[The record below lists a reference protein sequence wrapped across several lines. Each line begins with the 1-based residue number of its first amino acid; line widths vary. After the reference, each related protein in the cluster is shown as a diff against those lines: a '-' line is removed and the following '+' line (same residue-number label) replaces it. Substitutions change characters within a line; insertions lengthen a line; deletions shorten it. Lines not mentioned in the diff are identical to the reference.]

1 MTDTLIRPALGRGG
15 ARAVRSRRRA
25 SALPWAFLAPAVVVL
40 ALITAYPMCYAI
52 LLSFKSGMF
61 VGTRHWVGLHNY
73 TSLAADDVFTH
84 ALRFT
89 VIFTVATDIGCYAL
103 GLGLALAVHKLGRT
117 AWLARG
123 ALLMPWVI
131 PAVVGVVVWRWMFS
145 DENSIANVLL
155 GDVGI
160 RPIAFLADPTWA
172 SVLVICLRIWR
183 TFPFV
188 FLILLAARQTIPAEH
203 YDAAAIDGAGVFR
216 RFRHVTLPQLLPVS
230 VVAWL
235 MVTIWSF
242 NDFESIFLLTQGGP
256 SNATY
261 NTAVLAY
268 YQAFFGGDVG
278 LAAAMGIVGLVILAV
293 FSVILLRLLRKAS
306 DR

>member
-1 MTDTLIRPALGRGG
+1 MVD
-15 ARAVRSRRRA
+15 
-25 SALPWAFLAPAVVVL
+25 AVV
-40 ALITAYPMCYAI
+40 
-52 LLSFKSGMF
+52 LSLKSGSLA
-61 VGTRHWVGLHNY
+61 GPQRWVGLHNY
-73 TSLAADDVFTH
+73 GSLAADEVFRH

-89 VIFTVATDIGCYAL
+89 VVFTVCTDVGCYAL
-103 GLGLALAVHKLGRT
+103 GLALALAVHKLGRT

-145 DENSIANVLL
+145 DEHALVNVLL

-160 RPIAFLADPTWA
+160 RPVAFLADPTWA
-172 SVLVICLRIWR
+172 CVVVICLRVWR

-188 FLILLAARQTIPAEH
+188 FLVLLAARQNLPEEY
-203 YDAAAIDGAGVFR
+203 YDAAAIDGAGPLR

-235 MVTIWSF
+235 MVTVWSF

-256 SNATY
+256 SDATY

-268 YQAFFGGDVG
+268 YQAFFGNDAG
-278 LAAAMGIVGLVILAV
+278 LAAAMGMVGLVVLGV
-293 FSVILLRLLRKAS
+293 FSLVLLRLLRKAA